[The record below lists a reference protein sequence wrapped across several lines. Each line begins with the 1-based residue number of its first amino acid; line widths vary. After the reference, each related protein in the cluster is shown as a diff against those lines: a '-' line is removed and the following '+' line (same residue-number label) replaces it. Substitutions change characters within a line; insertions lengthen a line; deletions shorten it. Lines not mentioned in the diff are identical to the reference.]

1 MTSGGVPLT
10 YEEFIQN
17 ILDTRGRF
25 NCGDEYHERHH
36 ILPKCMGGTN
46 DEENLIDLF
55 AKEHIIAHRLLAL
68 ENPNND
74 SLVYA
79 WHMMSVINDN
89 QHRYELTPEEYEEAK
104 IAISKLKLGKSHSI
118 ETIKKLSDAAKERLN
133 DPENHPWYG
142 RHHKEETKSKM
153 SRSKKELY
161 SNVANHPMYGKH
173 PTEESKEKNRQS
185 HLGKKASE
193 ETRKKMS
200 KSRKGRFLGENSPCS
215 KKILQ
220 FNTDGEFIR
229 EFNSLHEIE
238 RILGYSRTP
247 IIRCCKHKPHC
258 NTAYGF
264 IWMYKEEYERVNNI
278 NGGNNG
284 NE

>member
-1 MTSGGVPLT
+1 MT
-10 YEEFIQN
+10 YEEFIQD

-25 NCGDEYHERHH
+25 ACGEEYHERHH
-36 ILPKCMGGTN
+36 IIPKCIGGTN
-46 DEENLIDLF
+46 NEENLIDLF
-55 AKEHIIAHRLLAL
+55 AKEHFIAHRLLAL

-118 ETIKKLSDAAKERLN
+118 ETIKKLSNAAKERLN
-133 DPENHPWYG
+133 NPENHPWYG

-161 SNVANHPMYGKH
+161 LNVANHPMYGKH

-193 ETRKKMS
+193 EARKKMS

>member
-1 MTSGGVPLT
+1 MEEERN
-10 YEEFIQN
+10 YEEFINN
-17 ILDTRGRF
+17 ILETRGRF

-36 ILPKCMGGTN
+36 IIPRCIGGTN
-46 DEENLIDLF
+46 DKENLIDLF
-55 AKEHIIAHRLLAL
+55 AKEHFIAHRLLAL

-133 DPENHPWYG
+133 NPENHPWYG